1 MDFLPAN
8 YETPQGAGSYM
19 KFQQGDNK
27 FRILSKPIIGW
38 LDWKDKVPYRF
49 GFKNKPEKPLG
60 DQPIRHFWAM
70 IVFDYSDQAVKILEI
85 TQSTIQKSIEHLAKD
100 EDWGSPH
107 EYDLKVNKTGQD
119 KSTEYKVN
127 PSPKKPV
134 SDEIKAAAL
143 AKPINLEALYKNGD
157 PFNISNGEQT
167 ALIFQDLP
175 F

>member
-143 AKPINLEALYKNGD
+143 AKPINLEALYKGAD
-157 PFNISNGEQT
+157 PFQIVNGEQT

>member
-1 MDFLPAN
+1 MDFLPEN

-38 LDWKDKVPYRF
+38 LDWKDKVPHRF

-60 DQPIRHFWAM
+60 DQPIKHFWSM
-70 IVFDYSDQAVKILEI
+70 IVFDYVDQQVKILEI

-100 EDWGSPH
+100 EEWGSPAG
-107 EYDLKVNKTGQD
+107 YDLKVNKKGQD
-119 KSTEYKVN
+119 KQTEYTVT
-127 PSPKKPV
+127 PSPKKSV
-134 SDEIKAAAL
+134 SDEIKKAAKD
-143 AKPINLEALYKNGD
+143 KPINLEALFANKD
-157 PFNISNGEQT
+157 PFDVSNGEQT
-167 ALIFQDLP
+167 ELIFESLP